1 DLAELRSSLAVV
13 AVRDLSG
20 RKHQDGRRDELHQP
34 DHAEIEGAAG
44 QCIDLPAHG
53 DGGNLIG
60 KFGKGPRP
68 EIKPERPVTEQ
79 RHGADSKTRIC
90 NRARPYCETDEMC
103 TMCAPGGDTPAR

>member
-1 DLAELRSSLAVV
+1 MPGLVEQNEELTRGRST
-13 AVRDLSG
+13 RDDDG
-20 RKHQDGRRDELHQP
+20 GQADQDGKQNRPGESPNERAA
-34 DHAEIEGAAG
+34 AER
-44 QCIDLPAHG
+44 PHG

-90 NRARPYCETDEMC
+90 NRARPYCETDGMC
-103 TMCAPGGDTPAR
+103 TMWAPGGDTPAR